1 MPSYVHRAVI
11 LDLQYM
17 HVSNTFP
24 DSTKHFVAS
33 IMQQNRN
40 NSNKKNEHVQ

>member
-1 MPSYVHRAVI
+1 MPSFVHRAVI

-17 HVSNTFP
+17 IFSDKFP

-40 NSNKKNEHVQ
+40 